1 MRKKFA
7 AFSLALLVTAF
18 AANALAQA
26 TPPAN
31 PNPPQLVAWSLL
43 ASALMTALLKAL
55 SPGNAALPAELSPK
69 VLHVINVAG
78 GLLTTGLLG
87 IEGGTPWPQAIVAG
101 LLPFV
106 VGLVQVGAAK
116 GTWLAILESALM
128 PLQRKAVAAKKLG
141 LPVPTPPAAS

>member
-1 MRKKFA
+1 
-7 AFSLALLVTAF
+7 V
-18 AANALAQA
+18 
-26 TPPAN
+26 PN

-69 VLHVINVAG
+69 VLHVINVVG

-106 VGLVQVGAAK
+106 VGYVQVGAAK
-116 GTWLAILESALM
+116 GTWLSILANTLLPIEQRLAAHKALGSDS
-128 PLQRKAVAAKKLG
+128 PLPA
-141 LPVPTPPAAS
+141 PPPPPAAA